1 MTLTMCSE
9 IFTWLFKLNV
19 QEIAV
24 NVFPCSQP
32 QITCLHLYL
41 PRAMYIILK
50 KEKWR
55 GIKDIVSIYV
65 FQSCEVE
72 PSHPRTAQI
81 GPRATRLNESTIEL
95 ISWCFRFALPFSQAH
110 FVTSPYRRRHCSFS
124 EGNHLTEISA
134 YSHYSAPYPWQPV
147 LMENLETTPHFPSRY
162 PRSGRSYIHT

>member
-1 MTLTMCSE
+1 MALTMCLE

-19 QEIAV
+19 QEITV
-24 NVFPCSQP
+24 NIFPCSQP
-32 QITCLHLYL
+32 QITYLHLYL

-50 KEKWR
+50 KEKW
-55 GIKDIVSIYV
+55 GEIKDIVSIYV

-72 PSHPRTAQI
+72 PPHPRRAQS
-81 GPRATRLNESTIEL
+81 GPRATRLNENTIEL
-95 ISWCFRFALPFSQAH
+95 ISWCFPFALSFSQAH
-110 FVTSPYRRRHCSFS
+110 LITFPYRRRHCSYS

-134 YSHYSAPYPWQPV
+134 YNHDSAPYPWQPV